1 MGRLG
6 YDPLTNDFK
15 VVVFTP
21 RHSFKE
27 GHQIGI
33 YSLINNSWK
42 AITKPNLLLLHHL
55 WALGMSINVNNFIHW
70 SIGYEN
76 SNTTDDE
83 DELELFTG
91 IIAFDISKEKFNLIK
106 LPQFERG
113 NDGGDI
119 AKIFGFLSMIYVDED
134 TVIHIWI
141 MK

>member
-91 IIAFDISKEKFNLIK
+91 IIAFDISMTPSVRIQILG
-106 LPQFERG
+106 ERYPMF
-113 NDGGDI
+113 D
-119 AKIFGFLSMIYVDED
+119 FTTYVEI
-134 TVIHIWI
+134 VFRLY
-141 MK
+141 